1 MGSLKQNLANNILS
15 DGKFDATDLSG
26 TVPASNVNNDSLT
39 NLTTFSPSLGD
50 TIQSVA
56 SDPPSLS
63 EGDFWY
69 NTTTG
74 SLKGVVQI
82 KAWSA
87 GGNLNTPRGIMG
99 GAGTQTAGLG
109 FGGYKT
115 PYPPFATY
123 AESEEYS
130 GFAWTSGGNLNTA
143 RRNLGGAGTQTAAL
157 GFGGHPYRTDSEEY
171 NGSSWTTGN
180 SLNSGRP
187 SLAGAGTQTAG
198 LGFGGYTTTNSAA
211 TEEFTGEI
219 VQLDY
224 KTISDS

>member
-39 NLTTFSPSLGD
+39 NITTFGPSLGD

-82 KAWSA
+82 KAWSS
-87 GGNLNTPRGIMG
+87 GGNLGTARQAGTG
-99 GAGTQTAGLG
+99 SGTQTA
-109 FGGYKT
+109 
-115 PYPPFATY
+115 
-123 AESEEYS
+123 
-130 GFAWTSGGNLNTA
+130 
-143 RRNLGGAGTQTAAL
+143 
-157 GFGGHPYRTDSEEY
+157 
-171 NGSSWTTGN
+171 
-180 SLNSGRP
+180 
-187 SLAGAGTQTAG
+187 
-198 LGFGGYTTTNSAA
+198 
-211 TEEFTGEI
+211 
-219 VQLDY
+219 
-224 KTISDS
+224 